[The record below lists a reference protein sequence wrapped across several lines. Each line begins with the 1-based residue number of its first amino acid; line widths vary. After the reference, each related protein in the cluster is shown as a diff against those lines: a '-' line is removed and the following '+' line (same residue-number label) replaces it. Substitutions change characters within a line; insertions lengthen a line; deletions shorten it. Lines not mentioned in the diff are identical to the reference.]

1 MLVGPAKIHQRT
13 VGGPDVLRERG
24 RLKTWR
30 AWSPVCVRGGD
41 LAREIEIEPTGLD
54 IDRTCV
60 VPPVKG
66 GGGLGDAA

>member
-1 MLVGPAKIHQRT
+1 MLVGPAKIDQRT

-54 IDRTCV
+54 IGGTCED
-60 VPPVKG
+60 PPENG
-66 GGGLGDAA
+66 GVT